1 MKKSLGAVLALV
13 VCLGMTGCVSS
24 LFGPGKDPQM
34 VAHRGAGDLTMP
46 EASLPAYSNA
56 VEQAMDIVKLDLQ
69 KTKDG
74 VIVMSHDP
82 TLARLMGWPVA
93 FKDVTYAEIVEKGR
107 FLGKK
112 KKPTDLTIVRL
123 DEALAIVK
131 PLPEFWIDF
140 KHFDPDFAERV
151 LAEFDK
157 VGIAR
162 SRIMVATF
170 SVPALKYFQ
179 AKHPEIRRV
188 GHIGAQKGEEL
199 YAYCEELGL
208 WGVNMPVLQKLQRQ
222 TTREEIRELKKRGLW
237 VSLWFVQNRKME
249 ELYRGA
255 GMDAYVTDHVS
266 RVRLAN
272 LDAE

>member
-1 MKKSLGAVLALV
+1 
-13 VCLGMTGCVSS
+13 
-24 LFGPGKDPQM
+24 M

-56 VEQAMDIVKLDLQ
+56 VACAMDIVKLDLQ

-93 FKDVTYAEIVEKGR
+93 FKDVTYAEILERGR
-107 FLGKK
+107 FLDKR
-112 KKPTDLTIVRL
+112 KKPTNLTIVRL
-123 DEALAIVK
+123 EEALAIVK
-131 PLPEFWIDF
+131 TLPEFWIDF

-157 VGIAR
+157 AGIAQN
-162 SRIMVATF
+162 RIMVATF
-170 SVPALKYFQ
+170 SVPALKYFHER
-179 AKHPEIRRV
+179 HPEIRRV
-188 GHIGAQKGEEL
+188 GHIGRQKGEDL

-208 WGVNMPVLQKLQRQ
+208 WGVNMPVLQKQ
-222 TTREEIRELKKRGLW
+222 TTREDIRELKRRGLW

-255 GMDAYVTDHVS
+255 GMDAYVTDFVS

-272 LDAE
+272 LDAEKGGRP

>member
-1 MKKSLGAVLALV
+1 MKGRIGILLGIAACLV
-13 VCLGMTGCVSS
+13 MTGCVSTW
-24 LFGPGKDPQM
+24 FAGRDPQM

-69 KTKDG
+69 MTKDG

-93 FKDVTYAEIVEKGR
+93 LKDVTYAEIRERGR
-107 FLGKK
+107 FLLKR
-112 KKPTDLTIVRL
+112 KPTDLTIVRL

-131 PLPEFWIDF
+131 TLPEFWIDF

-157 VGIAR
+157 AGIAQ

-170 SVPALKYFQ
+170 SVSALKYFQ
-179 AKHPEIRRV
+179 TNHPEIRRV

-199 YAYCEELGL
+199 YAYCRELGL
-208 WGVNMPVLQKLQRQ
+208 WGVNMPVLKQQ
-222 TTREEIRELKKRGLW
+222 TTSEDIRELKRRGLW

-249 ELYRGA
+249 ELYRDA
-255 GMDAYVTDHVS
+255 GMDAYVTDYVS
-266 RVRLAN
+266 RVRKQ
-272 LDAE
+272 DARP